1 MRNDA
6 KLWIE
11 EEHEFLR
18 QNYTRHGAHFCATK
32 LSRSAFAIRRR
43 ATILGIQKHT
53 GAKRKYSEQEFVP
66 IVMSSKSVMEVVKKL
81 GMKAAGGSHG
91 TIKKYIQKYNIDT
104 SHFETQADRIKKIHT
119 EAIPLDK
126 ILVENS
132 TYSRTDL
139 KKRLYKEGLKQRECE
154 LCGQGEE
161 WHGRHMS
168 LILDHINGVN
178 NDNRL
183 GNLRI
188 VCPNCN
194 ATLDTHAGKI
204 IKNRR
209 GHIGCIDC
217 NTKVTVSGTRCKPCS
232 FKSESFV
239 NACLKRRKV
248 KDRPSPSQLAADI
261 AELGYL
267 GTGRKYGVSDNA
279 IRKWK
284 KAS

>member
-1 MRNDA
+1 
-6 KLWIE
+6 
-11 EEHEFLR
+11 
-18 QNYTRHGAHFCATK
+18 
-32 LSRSAFAIRRR
+32 
-43 ATILGIQKHT
+43 
-53 GAKRKYSEQEFVP
+53 
-66 IVMSSKSVMEVVKKL
+66 MEVVKKL

-178 NDNRL
+178 NDNRKE
-183 GNLRI
+183 NLRF
-188 VCPNCN
+188 VCPNCE
-194 ATLDTHAGKI
+194 ATLSTHCKGYKGLVTKAIEKKAI
-204 IKNRR
+204 NNHRPHLKLR
-209 GHIGCIDC
+209 
-217 NTKVTVSGTRCKPCS
+217 KVT
-232 FKSESFV
+232 
-239 NACLKRRKV
+239 
-248 KDRPSPSQLAADI
+248 RPSLQILLEEIDKQ
-261 AELGYL
+261 GYSAV
-267 GTGRKYGVSDNA
+267 GRKYGVSDVA
-279 IRKWK
+279 IRKWIRSYQK
-284 KAS
+284 YGV